1 MSYDDEKFEP
11 TQEIVFEE
19 DDVIEDFDFPEEMD
33 EDIVI
38 EDDMEDDR
46 IELDEDDYEA
56 GYEDAT
62 RRARAE
68 ARKES
73 DKNPGGE
80 HSRGQSSWGPIRK
93 QK

>member
-38 EDDMEDDR
+38 EDDGSLTINYWDN
-46 IELDEDDYEA
+46 
-56 GYEDAT
+56 
-62 RRARAE
+62 
-68 ARKES
+68 ES
-73 DKNPGGE
+73 D
-80 HSRGQSSWGPIRK
+80 
-93 QK
+93 

>member
-1 MSYDDEKFEP
+1 MSYDDEKFDA

-19 DDVIEDFDFPEEMD
+19 DDKIEDFDFPEEMD
-33 EDIVI
+33 EDIII
-38 EDDMEDDR
+38 EDDSMDDDR

-68 ARKES
+68 AREES
-73 DKNPGGE
+73 EKNKKMN
-80 HSRGQSSWGPIRK
+80 IIAIVIA
-93 QK
+93 

>member
-38 EDDMEDDR
+38 EDDVEDDR
-46 IELDEDDYEA
+46 IEIDVDDYEA
-56 GYEDAT
+56 G
-62 RRARAE
+62 
-68 ARKES
+68 
-73 DKNPGGE
+73 
-80 HSRGQSSWGPIRK
+80 
-93 QK
+93 